1 MAREQ
6 EDLVLLLKDNPSFL
20 KPLRIKYSEEKS
32 RLVCDLNSI
41 VAWLSGTTSDSA
53 YSRFNGNVFDL
64 QRLSSRLT
72 SFVRALR
79 HISIEPVF
87 FSSNVVSMPGCKNDV
102 EFLLPQMRFD
112 YLEALSTAK
121 RTPLQQLYT
130 MNPLMFLQAQLLLSS
145 LNVQII
151 FSAGNCMSAAVSYA
165 TNNKALGLLSYNAE
179 FAFFPGVS
187 YIHIDFFDLEG
198 DINACS
204 DHPMEQPQE
213 VICACVMVDSLSA
226 EFGLLSKARMT
237 DLAILLGNS
246 FSSFLNHK
254 YCIGNFIRLGDKK
267 LKSIVNFV
275 KEFESPVFKTSS
287 KLAYFCDMNKDYE
300 YGVSRSVAL
309 YHDPEHFN
317 QFELNGNKLAFWIK
331 EKIDN
336 GLLPSYFYALVK
348 YEVCIRHP
356 FYDNHCYTQSKMQE
370 IALFLRKVIYFML
383 GVAVVFEYG
392 QAKNHKP
399 FVESKVQVAR
409 LPNVLNMLNR
419 IWLLSSEA
427 KYELL
432 SSLVTRAKNSELSP
446 DILNSL
452 IIASSEEV
460 HSIPTSYL
468 ILMICLLVFC
478 QNGVCD
484 GHMVDAVYV
493 SILIHLAEI
502 SITLPNQFDDDM
514 CGEINI
520 TAEFSCILQLMYD
533 LAMLLGLADSL
544 PIPNVIFSPC
554 LCLRLL
560 SLSSSACYCHSC
572 DNYYSRLIQSIFLIP
587 SVQLFKLK
595 ALSYSESENCNK
607 LVQLLNSAVVD
618 LGNEKET
625 FENVFG
631 KGYCK
636 DHCSSLQCSS
646 VNSTDEFESESIS
659 SSEAS
664 SLVDATTIEQ
674 SMEPHS
680 TIDNV
685 IQERTEIGQ
694 DCNEHGNYTESVIVC
709 VTNTY
714 TVAIS
719 ILLVHYY
726 SVLVYYYSV
735 LVWCYSS
742 VYVYM
747 SVNILHVHG
756 KFMYC

>member
-1 MAREQ
+1 MAKIFFYVIATPNPKHVGQRCVIMAREQ
-6 EDLVLLLKDNPSFL
+6 EELVLLLKDNPSFL
-20 KPLRIKYSEEKS
+20 KPLRIKHSEEKS
-32 RLVCDLNSI
+32 LLVCDLNSV
-41 VAWLSGTTSDSA
+41 VAWLSGVSGNSA

-64 QRLSSRLT
+64 QRLSSKLT

-87 FSSNVVSMPGCKNDV
+87 FSSNMASLPGYSCKNDV
-102 EFLLPQMRFD
+102 KFLLPQMRFD

-130 MNPLMFLQAQLLLSS
+130 MNPLIFLQAQLLLSS
-145 LNVQII
+145 LKVQIV
-151 FSAGNCMSAAVSYA
+151 FSAGNCMSEAVSYA

-198 DINACS
+198 DINTCS
-204 DHPMEQPQE
+204 DHPMEQPVE
-213 VICACVMVDSLSA
+213 VMCACVTVDILSA
-226 EFGLLSKARMT
+226 EFGLLSKAGMT

-246 FSSFLNHK
+246 FSSYLNDK
-254 YCIGNFIRLGDKK
+254 YCIGNFICLGDKK
-267 LKSIVNFV
+267 LKSIINFI

-300 YGVSRSVAL
+300 YGVLRSVAL
-309 YHDPEHFN
+309 YDNPEHFN
-317 QFELNGNKLAFWIK
+317 QFAELSRNEIAFWIK
-331 EKIDN
+331 EKIDK
-336 GLLPSYFYALVK
+336 GLLPSYFYALVQ

-356 FYDNHCYTQSKMQE
+356 FYDNHCSTQSKMQE
-370 IALFLRKVIYFML
+370 IALFLRKIIYFML

-399 FVESKVQVAR
+399 FVESKVQVGR
-409 LPNVLNMLNR
+409 LPDVLEVLNH
-419 IWLLSSEA
+419 IWLLPSEA
-427 KYELL
+427 KWELL
-432 SSLVTRAKNSELSP
+432 TSLVTMGKSSELSP
-446 DILNSL
+446 DILNTM
-452 IIASSEEV
+452 IIASNEKV
-460 HSIPTSYL
+460 HSIPTGYL
-468 ILMICLLVFC
+468 ILVIALFVFC

-484 GHMVDAVYV
+484 GHMLDAVYV

-502 SITLPNQFDDDM
+502 SVTLPHQFDDDM

-520 TAEFSCILQLMYD
+520 TAEFSCILQLLYD

-544 PIPNVIFSPC
+544 PILNLIFSPS

-572 DNYYSRLIQSIFLIP
+572 DDYYSRLIRNIFLIP

-595 ALSYSESENCNK
+595 ALSYSASNNCNAE
-607 LVQLLNSAVVD
+607 LMLLLESAVVD
-618 LGNEKET
+618 LGNQKEA

-636 DHCSSLQCSS
+636 NHCSSPQYPSM
-646 VNSTDEFESESIS
+646 NSTDEVELESIS
-659 SSEAS
+659 SSETS

-680 TIDNV
+680 TSIDNV
-685 IQERTEIGQ
+685 IQEPTESGR
-694 DCNEHGNYTESVIVC
+694 DNEHGNYTSLCKHYMYNFIEKL
-709 VTNTY
+709 
-714 TVAIS
+714 IS
-719 ILLVHYY
+719 FFTIFFIYIFRV
-726 SVLVYYYSV
+726 VY
-735 LVWCYSS
+735 
-742 VYVYM
+742 
-747 SVNILHVHG
+747 
-756 KFMYC
+756 